1 MTDKQQHDPIQIADP
16 KPARDAGDGKKT
28 LDTNSPR
35 TRNSAE
41 QVKVWEEEGGSP
53 PEKISST
60 KSVKPRTDSK
70 DGSMAPAEK

>member
-1 MTDKQQHDPIQIADP
+1 MADKQQHDPIQIADP
-16 KPARDAGDGKKT
+16 KPAEDQDGKKT
-28 LDTNSPR
+28 LDSNSPR
-35 TRNSAE
+35 TRNPAE